1 MRRSLL
7 VFCSG
12 LVFGFK
18 HAVSGMLKPSKM
30 AGFPDLF
37 GAGWETVRLCLGST
51 IASVVFNP
59 SHDILFLILMCVGP
73 DASRLLARPLNG

>member
-12 LVFGFK
+12 LVFGFRL
-18 HAVSGMLKPSKM
+18 AVSGILKPSKM

-37 GAGWETVRLCLGST
+37 GAGWESVRLCLGN
-51 IASVVFNP
+51 F
-59 SHDILFLILMCVGP
+59 
-73 DASRLLARPLNG
+73 